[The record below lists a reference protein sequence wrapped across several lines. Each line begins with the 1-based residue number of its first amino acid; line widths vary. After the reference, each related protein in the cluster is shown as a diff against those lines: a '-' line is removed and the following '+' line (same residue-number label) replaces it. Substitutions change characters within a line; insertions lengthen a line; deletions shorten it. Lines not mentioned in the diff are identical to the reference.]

1 MQHINYTKG
10 SVVLAFTN
18 LDLKSEYRSFQ
29 DSITEDFYNPVLSE
43 SIVYKRAVGYF
54 SSSALIEILKGIKA
68 LVENK
73 GTVKLIASPQLS
85 ATDIEAIQKGYKSR
99 DAAIEAAVVK
109 SIDFTTDIIEEK
121 KKLNILSYLI
131 AEGILD
137 IKLAFI
143 DMDNHIGIYHEKLGI
158 MEDLEGNSLVFV
170 GSINETGMAFNY
182 NYESFDV
189 FCSWTNDSKRVES
202 KLKVFD
208 DLWNDRIKQVT
219 VTEFPDV
226 ALEKFKEYI
235 FEDPDWDVLKADND
249 LDEINPTMKVN
260 EPSIPKTVKIR
271 DYQDEAI
278 KNWKDNEYQGIFDM
292 ATGTGK
298 TYTGLAAAVKLYE
311 DKRHLAI
318 VIVCPYQHLVEQWSE
333 DIELFGMKP
342 IIGYSSSKQRNWKKA
357 LQDDI
362 EFYNYNIKD
371 HFCFVTTNA
380 TFSSK
385 FVQGQLKSI
394 EGEFLLLVDEAHNF
408 GAEHLQT
415 KLLKNAKYRLALSAT
430 IKRHND
436 EEGTNVL
443 FSYFGKICMSYSLEK
458 AILNDK
464 LTPYYYYPV
473 PVYLT
478 EVEMEEYKKITRE
491 IVNSIVK
498 DKQGNV
504 KFTESAKFL
513 LIKRARLIAGASN
526 KIEALR
532 IAIKEYENQ
541 SHMLVYCGA
550 TTINDPGYKEEEVSN
565 EEIRQIDA
573 VTNLLGNEM
582 NMKVS
587 KFTSEESAED
597 REKIKRTF
605 AQGDNLQA
613 LIAIRCLDEGVDI
626 PSIKTA
632 FILAS
637 STNPKEYIQ
646 RRGRVLRLYEGKRH
660 ANIYDF
666 ITLPMPNDELYG
678 SEKNDVVSFK
688 GLVKREVNRMEDFAG
703 IAENSSVA
711 NELIDELKEKY
722 YLYELINDGEL
733 I

>member
-1 MQHINYTKG
+1 MTFTK
-10 SVVLAFTN
+10 

-54 SSSALIEILKGIKA
+54 SSSALLGILKGLKG
-68 LVENK
+68 LVENNGK
-73 GTVKLIASPQLS
+73 VLLIASPQLS
-85 ATDIEAIQKGYKSR
+85 ISDIEAIKNGYKSR
-99 DAAIEAAVVK
+99 EDALEAAVINN
-109 SIDFTTDIIEEK
+109 IDFTTDIIDEK

-131 AEGILD
+131 AKGILD

-143 DMDNHIGIYHEKLGI
+143 DMDNQIGIYHEKLGI
-158 MEDLEGNSLVFV
+158 MEDQEGNKIVFGGSL
-170 GSINETGMAFNY
+170 NETGMAFNY

-189 FCSWTNDSKRVES
+189 FCSWTNDSSRVEN
-202 KLKVFD
+202 KLKIFE
-208 DLWNDRIKQVT
+208 DLWGDRVKEVT
-219 VTEFPDV
+219 VTDFPKV
-226 ALEKFKEYI
+226 ALEKFKDYI
-235 FEDPDWDVLKADND
+235 FEEPDWDL
-249 LDEINPTMKVN
+249 LDDVGESDEMNTPMKIN
-260 EPSIPKTVKIR
+260 EPLIPKAVKMR

-278 KNWKDNEYQGIFDM
+278 NNWRDNNYQGIFDM

-298 TYTGLAAAVKLYE
+298 TYTGLAAAVQLYE
-311 DKRHLAI
+311 DKKRLAI
-318 VIVCPYQHLVEQWSE
+318 VIVCPYQHLVEQWSK
-333 DIELFGMKP
+333 DIELFGMEP
-342 IIGYSSSKQRNWKKA
+342 IIGYSASKQKKWKKT
-357 LQDDI
+357 LEDEI
-362 EFYNYNIKD
+362 EFYNYDIKN

-385 FVQGQLKSI
+385 YVQDQLKYI
-394 EGEFLLLVDEAHNF
+394 EGNFLLLVDEAHNF
-408 GAEHLQT
+408 GAEHLQI
-415 KLLKNAKYRLALSAT
+415 KLLKNANYRLALSAT
-430 IKRHND
+430 INRHND
-436 EEGTNVL
+436 EEGTDAL

-464 LTPYYYYPV
+464 LTPYFYYPI

-478 EVEMEEYKKITRE
+478 EDEMEEYKKITKE
-491 IVNSIVK
+491 IVRSIVK
-498 DKQGNV
+498 DKLGNV
-504 KFTESAKFL
+504 KFTETAKFL

-532 IAIKEYENQ
+532 IAIKQYETE

-550 TTINDPGYKEEEVSN
+550 TTINDPGYKEDEVSN

-573 VTNLLGNEM
+573 VTNMLGNEM

-587 KFTSEESAED
+587 KFTSEETAED
-597 REKIKRTF
+597 RERIKRTF

-646 RRGRVLRLYEGKRH
+646 RRGRVLRRYEGKKH

-666 ITLPMPNDELYG
+666 ITLPMPADDLY
-678 SEKNDVVSFK
+678 SIEKNEIVSFR
-688 GLVKREVNRMEDFAG
+688 GLVKREVDRMEDFAE

-711 NELIDELKEKY
+711 NDLIEELKENY
-722 YLYELINDGEL
+722 YLYELINNREL
-733 I
+733 V